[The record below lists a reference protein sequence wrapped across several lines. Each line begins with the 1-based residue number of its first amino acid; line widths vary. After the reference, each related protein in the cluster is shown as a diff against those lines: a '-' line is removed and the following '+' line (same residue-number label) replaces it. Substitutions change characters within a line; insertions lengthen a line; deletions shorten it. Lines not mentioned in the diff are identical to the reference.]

1 MAVPRTPLARRD
13 REMRTLFPRSMATS
27 VVVMAVD
34 TGSWAAAFAVPG
46 VSAILSPG
54 ADWTP
59 EGLFVVVALTVQ
71 TALGQA
77 RILEGWEPHLAGPG
91 RWAAASGTAAMVTTG
106 AFGASAVGWATLGV
120 CAMIALIARAVMV
133 CVVLLLRGPCFV
145 GWLPARPG
153 CRRPRGAPRSS
164 SSGRTL
170 SIADRRPAAHGPKA
184 DVHSGGA
191 TEACQQGQNPANGR
205 ALPGLTYDPARA
217 GDGGE

>member
-133 CVVLLLRGPCFV
+133 CVVLLLRGPLLRRLAARSSR
-145 GWLPARPG
+145 LPPSPG
-153 CRRPRGAPRSS
+153 CSSVVLVRSDVKHRRPQASRPRAE
-164 SSGRTL
+164 G
-170 SIADRRPAAHGPKA
+170 
-184 DVHSGGA
+184 
-191 TEACQQGQNPANGR
+191 
-205 ALPGLTYDPARA
+205 
-217 GDGGE
+217 